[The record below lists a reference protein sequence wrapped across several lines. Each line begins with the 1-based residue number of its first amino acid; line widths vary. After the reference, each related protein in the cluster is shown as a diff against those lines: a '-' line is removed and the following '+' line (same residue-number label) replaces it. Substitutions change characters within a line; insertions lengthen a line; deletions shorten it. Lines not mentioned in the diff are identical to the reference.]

1 MISVVLADDHEM
13 VRAGFKMILDKDPNI
28 EVVGEAAE
36 GTQAYALVAARKP
49 DILLLDLSMPPA
61 QSGLVACEKVVRD
74 FPDTLVI
81 ILTMFAEPEYLYYT
95 IRKGAKGYLLKSATP
110 AELLRA
116 IHVVHNGDSYI
127 HPKMMEALAKFLAE
141 GGKKFE
147 ENLEQLTPREMETL
161 VLLAR
166 GYTNREISERIF
178 LSVKTVE
185 AHRAK
190 IYAKLGFTNRA
201 ELVEFA
207 LRHHLLEL

>member
-1 MISVVLADDHEM
+1 MITVVLADDHEM
-13 VRAGFKMILDKDPNI
+13 VRVGFKMILEKDPGI

-36 GTQAYALVAARKP
+36 GMQAYALVASRKP

-61 QSGLVACEKVVRD
+61 QSGLVACEKIVHD
-74 FPDTLVI
+74 FPDTKVI

-110 AELLRA
+110 TELLRA
-116 IHVVHNGDSYI
+116 IHMVNEGDSYI
-127 HPKMMEALAKFLAE
+127 HPKMAEALAGFLAE

-147 ENLEQLTPREMETL
+147 ENLEQLTPREMEVL

-178 LSVKTVE
+178 LSVKTIE

-190 IYAKLGFTNRA
+190 LYAKLGFSNRA

-207 LRHHLLEL
+207 LKHHLLEL